1 MPVTVHE
8 RPDAAA
14 VCDPRAPVI
23 ARRLN
28 AVAALLADCEDAV
41 HDEVLDRLLTE
52 VDPEGDLLIL
62 TDAPLPAMF
71 LWPLAMLEPTPDGY
85 LVRAVEPAD
94 DPLIAAAVGELG
106 APWPAGC
113 PWALRP

>member
-1 MPVTVHE
+1 
-8 RPDAAA
+8 
-14 VCDPRAPVI
+14 
-23 ARRLN
+23 
-28 AVAALLADCEDAV
+28 
-41 HDEVLDRLLTE
+41 
-52 VDPEGDLLIL
+52 
-62 TDAPLPAMF
+62 
-71 LWPLAMLEPTPDGY
+71 MLEPTPDGY